1 METLS
6 LLVTSSAA
14 QKFNILMLNKKFKC
28 EDILINRVTEICTGN
43 NVNFIKTDIKT
54 DTAYITK
61 KLKRNV

>member
-14 QKFNILMLNKKFKC
+14 QKFNILMLNKKFKS

-43 NVNFIKTDIKT
+43 KVNFIKNDIKT
-54 DTAYITK
+54 
-61 KLKRNV
+61 